1 MSTIGLLFLLSSA
14 FCTALYSLLFKKA
27 VLSVGQLTLS
37 LQYLVKIALHPLFIL
52 ALVFYGLSVLTWI
65 RVNAT
70 EPLSISY
77 PLMLGSCLILASL
90 GSYVFLDEAI
100 SVQKSIGLG
109 IIVVGILVLAGRP
122 N

>member
-100 SVQKSIGLG
+100 SVQKSIGLA
-109 IIVVGILVLAGRP
+109 IIVVGILVLSGRP
-122 N
+122 S

>member
-1 MSTIGLLFLLSSA
+1 MTHIGLLFLFASA

-52 ALVFYGLSVLTWI
+52 ALVFYGFSVLTWI

-70 EPLSISY
+70 EPLSVSY
-77 PLMLGSCLILASL
+77 PLMLGSCLILASF
-90 GSYVFLDEAI
+90 GSYLFLDEAI

-109 IIVVGILVLAGRP
+109 IIVIGIMVLAGRP
-122 N
+122 S